1 MTQRAVWRWNR
12 RIHFLLGLYLLLFIW
27 LFAVSGLVLNH
38 GKWAFADFWPE
49 RVETS
54 RSAVVHVSADSS
66 DESIARGLM
75 HHLSLVGEL
84 NRTERRGENEFEL
97 QLTRPG
103 LTTDVV
109 VDFAA
114 GQATIKDTRLNAWGV
129 LSALHHF
136 TGVSMGEPSRT
147 RDWWLTRVWSLCI
160 DAIALGLIVLVVTG
174 VYLWWRLGKK
184 RLAGAAMILTGALVC
199 VAFLYAQA
207 LRIWR

>member
-1 MTQRAVWRWNR
+1 VAERAVWRWNR

-27 LFAVSGLVLNH
+27 LFAISGLVLNH
-38 GKWAFADFWPE
+38 GKWAFADFWPK

-66 DESIARGLM
+66 DESIARALM
-75 HHLSLVGEL
+75 HQLGLSGEV
-84 NRTERRGENEFEL
+84 NRTERRAENEFGL

-103 LTTDVV
+103 LTTDIDVV
-109 VDFAA
+109 FAEER
-114 GQATIKDTRLNAWGV
+114 ATIKDTRLNAWGV

-160 DAIALGLIVLVVTG
+160 DAIALGLVVLVVTG

-184 RLAGAAMILTGALVC
+184 RPPGAAMILTGTLVC
-199 VAFLYAQA
+199 AAFLYGQS
-207 LRIWR
+207 LRI